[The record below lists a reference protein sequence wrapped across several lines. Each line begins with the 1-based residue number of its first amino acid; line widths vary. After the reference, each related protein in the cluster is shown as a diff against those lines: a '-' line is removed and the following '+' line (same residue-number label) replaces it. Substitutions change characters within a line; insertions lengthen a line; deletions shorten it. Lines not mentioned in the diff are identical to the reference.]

1 MNQVET
7 NHPNS
12 EQPFSE
18 EGYALMAVA
27 FEVHREI
34 RGGLAE
40 EIYQESLEEE
50 LRLRGIPFVAKEELQ
65 VFYKGKEL
73 RKRYIP
79 DLYAF
84 GGIVVELKAVS
95 ALTPDHVAQLMNYM
109 RITRKPVG
117 YLINFGPLGKVEWK
131 RYMLREFVEPTIEST

>member
-65 VFYKGKEL
+65 VFTRARNFASVIFLICTLSAEL
-73 RKRYIP
+73 W
-79 DLYAF
+79 
-84 GGIVVELKAVS
+84 S
-95 ALTPDHVAQLMNYM
+95 N
-109 RITRKPVG
+109 
-117 YLINFGPLGKVEWK
+117 
-131 RYMLREFVEPTIEST
+131 